1 MNINKTLSKVYSTS
15 SIVIVPV
22 MLLVCLL
29 CKWSAPMT
37 IVAML
42 ASIVISSPATISLH
56 VLAWLSEKGKFERS
70 FAWMVLMT
78 SIPLLSFVSAWLFAD
93 FVPGKVWSLLLLGI
107 ASGYVGIL
115 SHGISVAQLFNSN
128 QNEGEENISID

>member
-1 MNINKTLSKVYSTS
+1 MKLNKILSKVYRTS

-29 CKWSAPMT
+29 CKWSVLMI

-56 VLAWLSEKGKFERS
+56 ILAWLSERRKFERS
-70 FAWMVLMT
+70 FAWMVLLA

-115 SHGISVAQLFNSN
+115 SHGISVTQIFNSN
-128 QNEGEENISID
+128 QNEREENITID